1 MRSGTVAR
9 VVARVAFALV
19 LTVTVWGSLVPTES
33 LPGASVSDTVLHL
46 GGYLV
51 LGALA
56 IASGF
61 SRLNGFLF
69 VVGVGLTLEI
79 AQGILGYRSFE
90 VKDLVVNAVGAAIGV
105 AAASLILTRYR
116 YRRQ

>member
-1 MRSGTVAR
+1 MRSGTVTH
-9 VVARVAFALV
+9 VLARVAFILV
-19 LTVTVWGSLVPTES
+19 LAVTVWGSLVPTES
-33 LPGASVSDTVLHL
+33 LPSSSVSDKVLHL

-61 SRLNGFLF
+61 SRLYGFLF
-69 VVGVGLTLEI
+69 VMGVGLVLEI
-79 AQGILGYRSFE
+79 AQGITGYRSFE
-90 VKDLVVNAVGAAIGV
+90 VKDLVVDAVGAAIGV